1 MKKFTELG
9 LSDKNLKALEK
20 KGFEEPT
27 EIQELTIPL
36 LLENNIDIIAQAQT
50 GTGKTAAF
58 ALPLLDKISPADK
71 GVQAIILAPTRELVI
86 QICEEINSL
95 QDKTTLS
102 VAPIYGG
109 QSIGLQL
116 SKLKKGVSIVVGTP
130 GRVIDHLNR
139 GSLKLNAVRFF
150 ILDEAD
156 EMLNMGF
163 IDDIKEIFKKT
174 PKEKRVLLFSATMPR
189 EVKKLGEKYM
199 GDFQHLKTKTKL
211 TTNLT
216 DQIYFEVKRA
226 DKFEALSRIID
237 IETDFYGL
245 VFCRT
250 RRDVDALCDGLL
262 DRGYMADKMHGDIT
276 QAQRERTLQNFRK
289 GNISILIATDVAAR
303 GIDVENISHV
313 INYSIPQNPEA
324 YVHRIGRTG
333 RAGNEGTAITFVT
346 PSEFRKLGF
355 IERLTKSE
363 IRRETVPQIHEI
375 IKIKKDQIQ
384 KDIEATLNEELPEH
398 FRDWA
403 DQLIAENA
411 PNEIL
416 GAFLKTHY
424 EKMIDSKNYQKIKN
438 ISDKRT
444 AKTRNIVEDEGTTRL
459 FIGRGK
465 NQKMT
470 RQSLITFIVKKAEID
485 PQLIQEIAIFDNF
498 SFITVP
504 FLEAEMILKT
514 FHKIKEKGR
523 PLVQEANTGKSQKR
537 KKNKGKKKRRKR

>member
-58 ALPLLDKISPADK
+58 ALPLLDKISPGDK

-95 QDKTTLS
+95 QDKSNLS

-109 QSIGLQL
+109 QSISLQL
-116 SKLKKGVSIVVGTP
+116 SRLRKGVSIVVGTP
-130 GRVIDHLNR
+130 GRVIDHLKR
-139 GSLKLNAVRFF
+139 GSLKLRTVRFF

-163 IDDIKEIFKKT
+163 IDDIKEIFEKT
-174 PKEKRVLLFSATMPR
+174 PKEKRVLLFSATMPN

-199 GDFQHLKTKTKL
+199 GDYQHLKTKTKL

-226 DKFEALSRIID
+226 DKFEALCRIID
-237 IETDFYGL
+237 VEADFYGL
-245 VFCRT
+245 IFCRT
-250 RRDVDALCDGLL
+250 RRDVDSIADGLL
-262 DRGYMADKMHGDIT
+262 DRGYTVDKMHGDIS
-276 QAQRERTLQNFRK
+276 QAQREKTLQNFRR
-289 GNISILIATDVAAR
+289 GTISILIATDVAAR
-303 GIDVENISHV
+303 GIDVENITHV

-324 YVHRIGRTG
+324 YIHRIGRTG

-346 PSEFRKLGF
+346 PAEFRKLGF
-355 IERLTKSE
+355 IERITKSE

-375 IKIKKDQIQ
+375 IKIKKDQIRE
-384 KDIEATLNEELPEH
+384 DIEAVFNDELEDH
-398 FRDWA
+398 FIDWA
-403 DQLIAENA
+403 DQLIDEH
-411 PNEIL
+411 PPTKVL
-416 GAFLKTHY
+416 GAFLKNHY
-424 EKMIDSKNYQKIKN
+424 EKMIDSKSYQKIKN
-438 ISDKRT
+438 ITEKRSS
-444 AKTRNIVEDEGTTRL
+444 KNKNNVEDEGTTRL

-470 RQSLITFIVKKAEID
+470 RQSLITFIVKKAKIN

-523 PLVQEANTGKSQKR
+523 PLVQEANTNKSKKK
-537 KKNKGKKKRRKR
+537 KKNSRMKKRRR